1 VRKILVALAAL
12 AVAVPL
18 SIVTASPAGANSPG
32 WSDRC
37 IYMPDWYATVCVNA
51 YTASYGTGVHVTQVQ
66 VCAFH
71 NNDPGDHL
79 RGTYNMA
86 FETNNGGTALNGDA
100 PGACELNDAV
110 ARLQRRVAPALA
122 RHDLAV
128 HGQRELLSREAQ
140 RFHEVVQAGLRGQRM
155 CRAVQ
160 FDFQHGVTPCDTAR
174 RRAS

>member
-1 VRKILVALAAL
+1 MRKILVALAAL

-18 SIVTASPAGANSPG
+18 SVVAASPAGANSPG

-100 PGACELNDAV
+100 PGGGCTATNWTSGKISAGSCWLASGTLNIAYYTDHDFRFSTVFNTDASCGTTV
-110 ARLQRRVAPALA
+110 
-122 RHDLAV
+122 
-128 HGQRELLSREAQ
+128 G
-140 RFHEVVQAGLRGQRM
+140 
-155 CRAVQ
+155 
-160 FDFQHGVTPCDTAR
+160 
-174 RRAS
+174 